1 VCPFRRAF
9 FPGRYSRTAIVAGA
23 GTRHAAGSGVSP
35 GASRRPALAQAP
47 TSGLIYVRSA
57 RLGRPSP
64 SVVAPSL
71 IPAPN
76 SENSLARRTL
86 PTTFAPA
93 EESPAGSWWP
103 ISRWRHGD
111 MPRSGEINSKRVGVL
126 GRVITTEAKPNRA
139 SSQRLWT
146 TNPAEI
152 ACGLAL
158 SQSKLATLLGFS
170 PLPDNVASGD
180 VGQNSLRTTTEDPHR
195 NASRSGG
202 RATEVAPSGD

>member
-1 VCPFRRAF
+1 M
-9 FPGRYSRTAIVAGA
+9 VAYIKMA
-23 GTRHAAGSGVSP
+23 
-35 GASRRPALAQAP
+35 
-47 TSGLIYVRSA
+47 
-57 RLGRPSP
+57 
-64 SVVAPSL
+64 
-71 IPAPN
+71 
-76 SENSLARRTL
+76 ARRY
-86 PTTFAPA
+86 A
-93 EESPAGSWWP
+93 EV
-103 ISRWRHGD
+103 
-111 MPRSGEINSKRVGVL
+111 GEINSKRVGVL

>member
-1 VCPFRRAF
+1 MPLPVRFLSWSVFPDRNSCRSRDTARGGKRGITRRITLACL
-9 FPGRYSRTAIVAGA
+9 
-23 GTRHAAGSGVSP
+23 
-35 GASRRPALAQAP
+35 GASPDVRANLRPVGKA
-47 TSGLIYVRSA
+47 RSPQPKC
-57 RLGRPSP
+57 GR
-64 SVVAPSL
+64 ASL

-180 VGQNSLRTTTEDPHR
+180 AGQNSLRTTMEDPHR

-202 RATEVAPSGD
+202 RATKVAPFGD